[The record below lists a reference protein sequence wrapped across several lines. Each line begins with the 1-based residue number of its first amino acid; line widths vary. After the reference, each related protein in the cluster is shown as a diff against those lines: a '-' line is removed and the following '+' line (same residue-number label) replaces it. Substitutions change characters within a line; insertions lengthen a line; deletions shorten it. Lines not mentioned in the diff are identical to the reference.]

1 MDTYAFDTLMESK
14 TAEVMKLYEEKTAV
28 TAAKT
33 EAARGRSKKMIRDP
47 SELDFNSKKLIRQIN
62 AALDHKLKGS
72 KAYQK
77 KCAEELSNSTPQ

>member
-1 MDTYAFDTLMESK
+1 MDTYAFDVLMESK
-14 TAEVMKLYEEKTAV
+14 MAEVMKLYEEKTN
-28 TAAKT
+28 
-33 EAARGRSKKMIRDP
+33 ARGKSKKMTSDP

-72 KAYQK
+72 KAYKK

>member
-28 TAAKT
+28 SAAKT
-33 EAARGRSKKMIRDP
+33 EAARGRSKKMTSDP

-62 AALDHKLKGS
+62 AALDHKLKSS

-77 KCAEELSNSTPQ
+77 NCAEELSNSTPQ

>member
-14 TAEVMKLYEEKTAV
+14 TAEVMKLYEEKTAASV
-28 TAAKT
+28 AKT
-33 EAARGRSKKMIRDP
+33 EAARGRSKKMTSDP

-62 AALDHKLKGS
+62 AALDHKLKSS

-77 KCAEELSNSTPQ
+77 KCAEELSNPTPQ

>member
-1 MDTYAFDTLMESK
+1 MDTYAFDALMESK
-14 TAEVMKLYEEKTAV
+14 MAEVMKLYEEKTNAR
-28 TAAKT
+28 AAG
-33 EAARGRSKKMIRDP
+33 AAGGKSKKMTSDP

-72 KAYQK
+72 KVYKK

>member
-1 MDTYAFDTLMESK
+1 MDTYAFDVLMESK
-14 TAEVMKLYEEKTAV
+14 MAEVMKLYEEKTNAGV
-28 TAAKT
+28 K
-33 EAARGRSKKMIRDP
+33 SKKMTSDP

-72 KAYQK
+72 KAYKK

>member
-1 MDTYAFDTLMESK
+1 MDTYAFDALMESK
-14 TAEVMKLYEEKTAV
+14 TAEVMKLYEEKTNAGG
-28 TAAKT
+28 K
-33 EAARGRSKKMIRDP
+33 SKKMTSDP

-72 KAYQK
+72 KAYKK